1 MTNKSQNSSSSVWSE
16 DQITISSE
24 EIQSAIHKA
33 HQLRG
38 QTFRNAYRSLVELFA
53 DLRLI
58 LGPIPSAFTKTNG
71 R

>member
-1 MTNKSQNSSSSVWSE
+1 MTDKTQNSSSSVWSE
-16 DQITISSE
+16 DQITISPE
-24 EIQSAIHKA
+24 AIQSAIYKA

-38 QTFRNAYRSLVELFA
+38 QTFRNAYRSVVELFA

-58 LGPIPSAFTKTNG
+58 LGPIPSEFTKKSG